1 MPADT
6 SGPRGTPESVPRS
19 PRLSPSAEAEEKA
32 RNRGLPSIQEAR
44 DARAE
49 GKTRWPSPKFWAYTG
64 IILAISAILHWKWSD
79 AEVERTK
86 QKLLA
91 DQRGVAAELGPRW
104 LPLRQRIEGWVSALA
119 KDAGPEMVDREAL
132 ARWDFRTRP
141 GIYLRLRTEDAQTPE
156 DIRRGALDSLRDGF
170 TACLMRVPNPSATA
184 GKECKRTRDCPT
196 REFCNEQ
203 DHCSRPA
210 QPFNLRVAYR
220 TMHILTE
227 EWIREVQASDSELR
241 TRLYVAN
248 FEDAIRDELPLAAE
262 LLTQAQYLL
271 VVLDETPKGTPAPAA
286 DAGSMAEVVQAVPHF
301 ARIAVFRLSDEK
313 LLLRIRRDS
322 GGELIGI
329 APQADPDVLAA
340 RQRQANSCALALAVR
355 EAMGDTGAAALPPL

>member
-1 MPADT
+1 VTDADK
-6 SGPRGTPESVPRS
+6 ED
-19 PRLSPSAEAEEKA
+19 KA
-32 RNRGLPSIQEAR
+32 KNRGLPSIQQAR

-49 GKTRWPSPKFWAYTG
+49 GKTRWPSPKFWAYAG
-64 IILAISAILHWKWSD
+64 LILVVSAILHWKWSD
-79 AEVERTK
+79 AEIERTK

-104 LPLRQRIEGWVSALA
+104 LPLRQRIEGWVTGLAKDPGPEVIDHEALA
-119 KDAGPEMVDREAL
+119 K
-132 ARWDFRTRP
+132 WDFRTRS
-141 GIYLRLRTEDAQTPE
+141 GIYLRLRVEDAQTPE
-156 DIRRGALDSLRDGF
+156 DVRRGARDSLRDGF
-170 TACLMRVPNPSATA
+170 TACLMRVPNASATN
-184 GKECKRTRDCPT
+184 GKECKRTRDCPA

-227 EWIREVQASDSELR
+227 EWVRDVQASDSELR

-271 VVLDETPKGTPAPAA
+271 VVLDETPIGTPVPAA
-286 DAGSMAEVVQAVPHF
+286 DAGTMAEAVQGVPH
-301 ARIAVFRLSDEK
+301 ASRVAVFRLSDGK
-313 LLLRIRRDS
+313 VLLRIRRES

-329 APQADPDVLAA
+329 APQADSDVLAA

-355 EAMGDTGAAALPPL
+355 EAMGDTGAAAVPPL